1 MASERATIRR
11 GNVNVNIPTSG
22 AQWQLEIEKTTS
34 HAAICIPTQPT
45 AYQRYKELHRLREWW
60 EKHRY
65 TVASKLQQGIGST
78 GVFLVLSKRTTPQYG
93 NCFANQASGSNTSLD
108 VTAPL
113 LSPGT
118 LSIGAGG
125 QFSEV
130 TRSFG
135 FEFGPYDQN
144 LSDWVI
150 FITREK
156 AQVSGPFNK
165 FSRQIQSVF
174 Q

>member
-11 GNVNVNIPTSG
+11 GNVNLNVLNT
-22 AQWQLEIEKTTS
+22 AQWRLEVEKRTS
-34 HAAICIPTQPT
+34 NAAICIPTQPT
-45 AYQRYKELHRLREWW
+45 AFQRLKEVHRLREWW
-60 EKHRY
+60 RTHRY
-65 TVASKLQQGIGST
+65 SIAHNCPQYGGAS

-93 NCFANQASGSNTSLD
+93 NCCANQGSGTNTALD

-113 LSPGT
+113 LSPET

-130 TRSFG
+130 SRTFG
-135 FEFGPYDQN
+135 FEFGPYDKS

-150 FITREK
+150 FITRDK
-156 AQVSGPFNK
+156 ANIAGPFKK
-165 FSRQIQSVF
+165 FVRELQTVF